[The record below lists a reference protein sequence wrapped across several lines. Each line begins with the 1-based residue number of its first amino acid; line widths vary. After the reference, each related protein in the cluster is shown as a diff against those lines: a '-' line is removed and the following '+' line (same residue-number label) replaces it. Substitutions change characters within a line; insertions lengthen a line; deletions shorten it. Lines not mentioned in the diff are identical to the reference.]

1 MESAWSEHK
10 EVNFLRPWTWR
21 SISEF
26 YKIQNG
32 GTMLKNSSDFLF
44 TPEMWKSYIKNV
56 SVSIECY
63 LWVFMT
69 SLIANSYL
77 NLQVQYS
84 GSKKADRIFK
94 NNGRISTKCSPTGL
108 WVTDYE
114 FIVGFTTFNMADPR
128 WRMKFLKI
136 TVKSVQNAYPRV
148 FGIADYKFIDRFTK

>member
-77 NLQVQYS
+77 NLQVQHG
-84 GSKKADRIFK
+84 GSKMADQIFK
-94 NNGRISTKCSPTGL
+94 NNGKISTKCSLTGFWGRWLWIYRQIYKIQYGGSKMVDEIFKNNGKISTKCLPTGF
-108 WVTDYE
+108 WD
-114 FIVGFTTFNMADPR
+114 R
-128 WRMKFLKI
+128 WL
-136 TVKSVQNAYPRV
+136 
-148 FGIADYKFIDRFTK
+148 